1 MGGGPSVDRDSGFR
15 LRPDEWSALLS
26 GEIQPDG
33 PFFRRERRPVVFV
46 LPLVG
51 AQRRRCR
58 YDTQE
63 TGLSVQWSLRGRQPF
78 GFGRRCEGLEIS
90 PVWSLGTGTDP
101 EIEVAST
108 DQAEGWSLYLRLAS
122 GEARVLHDARTM
134 IGAARALVAA
144 DWGYG
149 FPVTLEAWDMC
160 CEAESLC
167 ALPEALRRAFRLRD
181 ARRGVCAGGVD

>member
-15 LRPDEWSALLS
+15 LRPDERSALLS

-33 PFFRRERRPVVFV
+33 PFFRR
-46 LPLVG
+46 
-51 AQRRRCR
+51 
-58 YDTQE
+58 
-63 TGLSVQWSLRGRQPF
+63 
-78 GFGRRCEGLEIS
+78 
-90 PVWSLGTGTDP
+90 
-101 EIEVAST
+101 EVAST